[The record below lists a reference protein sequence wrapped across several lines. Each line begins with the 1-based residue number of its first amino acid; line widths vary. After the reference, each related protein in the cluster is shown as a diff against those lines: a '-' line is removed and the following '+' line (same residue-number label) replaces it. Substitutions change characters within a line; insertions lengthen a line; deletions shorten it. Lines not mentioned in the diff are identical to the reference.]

1 MQHTLLCQVEV
12 EKYVPAVVLEPCTQ
26 SNSTKLVNET
36 L

>member
-12 EKYVPAVVLEPCTQ
+12 EKYVPAVVLEPFTQ
-26 SNSTKLVNET
+26 SNTTKFVHET